1 MSWFCCR
8 ISCDR
13 IGRVFGG
20 ERHGDP
26 LQLGRADDRGAPRHH
41 LGEPHGGSAAGR
53 RLDRELVHQPPGAV
67 QPDPHAGGRSPRAV
81 EDRRE
86 IADAGAAIGDDD
98 LEALHRGL
106 ARNPEFDPAAAP
118 VFERVARDLGY
129 SRGNAGLVLSL
140 EADQLGQPPG
150 ALAHQHDVGF
160 RLEREDQETR
170 VHEARIARTVASSR
184 PRRWSRNSTPA
195 ISEGWLAASPG

>member
-1 MSWFCCR
+1 MPGPRSATM
-8 ISCDR
+8 ISKRCTAGSPEIR
-13 IGRVFGG
+13 NSTRP
-20 ERHGDP
+20 P
-26 LQLGRADDRGAPRHH
+26 LA
-41 LGEPHGGSAAGR
+41 
-53 RLDRELVHQPPGAV
+53 
-67 QPDPHAGGRSPRAV
+67 
-81 EDRRE
+81 
-86 IADAGAAIGDDD
+86 
-98 LEALHRGL
+98 
-106 ARNPEFDPAAAP
+106 
-118 VFERVARDLGY
+118 VFERVAGDLGY
-129 SRGNAGLVLSL
+129 RRGDAGLVLSL